1 MFGPPEVV
9 MQIQSPDEMAHA
21 VRTYIYSKRDL
32 SLLPWNRHEPRT
44 TLWWLT
50 PSRRN
55 PAYADGKFVFS
66 LDKDDPRKLLVGRND
81 PLIELGTLFAGVNFE
96 KGFGP
101 AAFQIGN
108 PKPHADE
115 RLGPAWVWHQLIDG
129 HGPEQFATTLA
140 KLTGEVGKVHLYV
153 SSGTARDAAD
163 TRAVRPRDC
172 ALFQC
177 LDDRLDCRLD
187 NGFPDG
193 TLRVLSA
200 SKTFRELAAKLTMVD
215 DFHWVDIC
223 AGSYV
228 HKGEV
233 DLGELHAKLLSYLEP
248 WIRPGYVP

>member
-1 MFGPPEVV
+1 
-9 MQIQSPDEMAHA
+9 
-21 VRTYIYSKRDL
+21 
-32 SLLPWNRHEPRT
+32 
-44 TLWWLT
+44 
-50 PSRRN
+50 
-55 PAYADGKFVFS
+55 
-66 LDKDDPRKLLVGRND
+66 
-81 PLIELGTLFAGVNFE
+81 
-96 KGFGP
+96 
-101 AAFQIGN
+101 
-108 PKPHADE
+108 
-115 RLGPAWVWHQLIDG
+115 
-129 HGPEQFATTLA
+129 
-140 KLTGEVGKVHLYV
+140 
-153 SSGTARDAAD
+153 
-163 TRAVRPRDC
+163 
-172 ALFQC
+172 